1 MLSGSPSTSIQI
13 LVDYPPTVCALYQA
27 LSPLIGIQS
36 CFFLAAFTITSIAG
50 FQCHAIQ
57 NISK

>member
-1 MLSGSPSTSIQI
+1 MLSGSPLSKYWSII
-13 LVDYPPTVCALYQA
+13 PRHLCFISGS
-27 LSPLIGIQS
+27 LSFDRHTKLS
-36 CFFLAAFTITSIAG
+36 FFLAAFTITSIAG